1 MATITL
7 YMDKL
12 NGVGGLIDDIIKS
25 SNNLD
30 TQLGTL
36 KSTLQGV
43 SNSTYNLQDT
53 VNSISSSSKTEK
65 EKVSDLKKLNK
76 QVTEFITTTVKRD
89 NSARDEI
96 NKSKKDFYAKYN
108 YLKPDCEK
116 NAIEKVVDKVE
127 KAAKWCAKHWKL
139 IATAV
144 IVVVAVALIATG
156 VGAGIGGTILV
167 GACWGAITGAVIGG
181 VAGGLESMSQGG
193 SFLDGFED
201 GAFSGA
207 VGGAIGGTAFAGLG
221 VAGSALG
228 KGISCASKLGKVI
241 KGTAAVSKV
250 LSLGM
255 AGFDMIS
262 LADMAIDNKN
272 NPIADLNKKLHSSK
286 AYNIFQTSVSAL
298 AVFTGGMTTTMAC
311 FVAGVMVV
319 TIDGLSPIDKLKVG
333 DKVLALDAETLDKNY
348 KNVEVIYKRKV
359 DSLVHLIIDDEEII
373 TTKNHPFYVK
383 ERGFVEAT
391 LLCIGN
397 ELLDSNGD
405 IHLVNDIYREKCI
418 EDNYVYNIKVEDYH
432 TYFVGNCGILVH
444 NKNCPPHMNEDG
456 TLKPNQEYTTGE
468 NGYTYKT
475 DSNGNIVS
483 AHADELKFKTHNG
496 RLKHNPNTAD
506 KLPGDDAGH
515 IFADQFG
522 GSPELD
528 NLVSQRSTLNR
539 AVKGDNRT
547 YRAMEKSWADAMN
560 NGKKVTDIDINLA
573 YSEGSSR
580 PSRFDVSYKI
590 DGKFEMISFKN

>member
-7 YMDKL
+7 YKDKL
-12 NGVGGLIDDIIKS
+12 NGVGGLIDNIIKS

-65 EKVSDLKKLNK
+65 EKVSDLKNLNK

-116 NAIEKVVDKVE
+116 NAIEKIVDKVE

-156 VGAGIGGTILV
+156 VGAGIGGTLLV

-181 VAGGLESMSQGG
+181 VAGGLESMSKGG

-207 VGGAIGGTAFAGLG
+207 VGGAIGGAAFAGLG
-221 VAGSALG
+221 VAGAALG
-228 KGISCASKLGKVI
+228 KGIKCMSALGKFV

-286 AYNIFQTSVSAL
+286 AYNIFQISVSAL
-298 AVFTGGMTTTMAC
+298 AVFTGGMTTTMKC
-311 FVAGVMVV
+311 FVAGTLVL
-319 TIDGLSPIDKLKVG
+319 TSEGLKKIEDIKIG
-333 DKVLALDAETLDKNY
+333 DKVLATDTKTMKSEYKEVLDTFVRKTNELVHIYIGEEEIVTTTDHPFWVKGKGFVPAMNLVIGSKLINGEGHTVCVENILRESNHDG
-348 KNVEVIYKRKV
+348 VEVF
-359 DSLVHLIIDDEEII
+359 
-373 TTKNHPFYVK
+373 NF
-383 ERGFVEAT
+383 
-391 LLCIGN
+391 
-397 ELLDSNGD
+397 
-405 IHLVNDIYREKCI
+405 
-418 EDNYVYNIKVEDYH
+418 KVEDYH
-432 TYFVGNCGILVH
+432 TYYVGESCILVH
-444 NKNCPPHMNEDG
+444 NANYVINK
-456 TLKPNQEYTTGE
+456 
-468 NGYTYKT
+468 
-475 DSNGNIVS
+475 SGNIEITDWEGYPEDMPKPEGEMKLIEGEKYANARKAANSENAKIHRNNPQYKGKQIHEIKPV
-483 AHADELKFKTHNG
+483 KFN
-496 RLKHNPNTAD
+496 
-506 KLPGDDAGH
+506 
-515 IFADQFG
+515 
-522 GSPELD
+522 GSPVDHENKIVLTRIEHAK
-528 NLVSQRSTLNR
+528 LTTFWKRLQLQI
-539 AVKGDNRT
+539 
-547 YRAMEKSWADAMN
+547 EKD
-560 NGKKVTDIDINLA
+560 T
-573 YSEGSSR
+573 
-580 PSRFDVSYKI
+580 
-590 DGKFEMISFKN
+590 